1 MFNDVED
8 TKSMSRIHVSVIQNP
23 PLNFVCRLVSTATP
37 DSDVVSATVTSLEMK
52 VLLDCRQV
60 FQKIT
65 FTKYNCFFAE
75 TCPATTHQRDIIL
88 YVAWKRRTWV
98 IAGS

>member
-23 PLNFVCRLVSTATP
+23 PFNFVCRLVSTATP

-60 FQKIT
+60 FQKFT
-65 FTKYNCFFAE
+65 FTK
-75 TCPATTHQRDIIL
+75 
-88 YVAWKRRTWV
+88 
-98 IAGS
+98 